1 MKYSLVMLALF
12 AGMGA
17 CSTDEIEVYKTGR
30 YVYFTDMPTDSI
42 KESFF
47 FYPDAETID
56 VDLYVR
62 YAGREVESDI
72 NYQLVVDEEL
82 TTAQAGIVCQR
93 LEIPFGSVFQR
104 STMSRH
110 MWQVPFI

>member
-1 MKYSLVMLALF
+1 MKYSLVMLGLF

-47 FYPDAETID
+47 FYPDA
-56 VDLYVR
+56 R
-62 YAGREVESDI
+62 R
-72 NYQLVVDEEL
+72 
-82 TTAQAGIVCQR
+82 
-93 LEIPFGSVFQR
+93 GSKRDAKQNHHIKTPG
-104 STMSRH
+104 S
-110 MWQVPFI
+110 PPAFILL